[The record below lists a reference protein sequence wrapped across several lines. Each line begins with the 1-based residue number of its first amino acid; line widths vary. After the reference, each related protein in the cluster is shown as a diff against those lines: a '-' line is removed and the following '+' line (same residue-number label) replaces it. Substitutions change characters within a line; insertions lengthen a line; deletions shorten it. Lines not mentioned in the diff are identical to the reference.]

1 MKTVELT
8 DTCSKWDY
16 IDKVLRPQGW
26 KYAGSGA
33 YGVVYT
39 KGTAAIKLG
48 QVTGNKGYLKYIES
62 VSELGDNPSKPMIS
76 ELTYCTPKGSEGNSY
91 DRFFIVMMERLDPI
105 RGDDDDDVDS
115 IDAIINRLA
124 YNYRDSAAEI
134 DGIIKKLKRK
144 RSQQRGLMKVIEKIV
159 ELTKQGCGLDI
170 HYGNLMVR
178 PGTDEL
184 VITDPLV

>member
-8 DTCSKWDY
+8 DTCSKYDY
-16 IDKVLRPQGW
+16 IEKVLEPQGW

-39 KGTAAIKLG
+39 KGDAAIKLG
-48 QVTGNKGYLKYIES
+48 HVTGNKGYLRYIES
-62 VSELGDNPSKPMIS
+62 IAELADNPSKPYIT
-76 ELTYCTPKGSEGNSY
+76 ELTYCTPKDSHGAY
-91 DRFFIVMMERLDPI
+91 CKFFIVMMERLNPVRYEDE
-105 RGDDDDDVDS
+105 DDIDS
-115 IDAIINRLA
+115 IEAVINRVT
-124 YNYRDSAAEI
+124 YYSDRTAEI
-134 DGIIKKLKRK
+134 DGILKKLKRK

-170 HYGNLMVR
+170 HSGNLMVR
-178 PGTDEL
+178 PDTDEL

>member
-1 MKTVELT
+1 MKTVTLT

-16 IDKVLRPQGW
+16 IDKVLRPKGW

-39 KGTAAIKLG
+39 KGKAAIKLG

-62 VSELGDNPSKPMIS
+62 VAELDDNPSKPIVS
-76 ELTYCTPKGSEGNSY
+76 ELTYCTPKDGGEY
-91 DRFFIVMMERLDPI
+91 DRFFIVMMERLQPLHW
-105 RGDDDDDVDS
+105 DDDDDVDS

-134 DGIIKKLKRK
+134 DGIIKKLKRE
-144 RSQQRGLMKVIEKIV
+144 RSKQRGLMKVIEKIV

-170 HYGNLMVR
+170 HSGNLMVR